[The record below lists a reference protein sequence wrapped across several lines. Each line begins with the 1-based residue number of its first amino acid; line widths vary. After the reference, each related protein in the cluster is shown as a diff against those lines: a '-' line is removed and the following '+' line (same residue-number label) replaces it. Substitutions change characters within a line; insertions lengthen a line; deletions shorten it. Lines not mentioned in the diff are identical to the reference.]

1 MKKYISIILAALCIF
16 LIVGC
21 SKSEQGVPDTP
32 NTMVPS
38 IIYEGDLYRTTGKE
52 IPAEVD
58 ESAIVGEISSI
69 VPLTQLPTKEGEANF
84 GQIGDQ
90 FAVTSNGLLVKMNH
104 EWVVFELSEAEIT
117 GGAPLAPPET
127 NMDLDSVSHIEVMSG
142 LTGQKITVKD
152 TDHVQKVMDDIESLK
167 YEKKNAVEEVGYAY
181 RIRFYDENYDELGRI
196 FITEE
201 NGHQISYDGYYYFV
215 EADQNINV
223 DYLEELLKDAPPAEP
238 GDEGND
244 ELPDIESMES
254 EETVIFHENVF
265 YKSDLSRETIEWLDW
280 YNSLSEAE
288 QLAISY
294 IPSDLYEICGY
305 PTAEDMVVE
314 ETIIYN
320 GKEYKTSELCND
332 TLYWLGLSEQ
342 ERMFSSYLPPE
353 FMEFEE
359 NYGIKLSLENIT
371 ATGATI
377 KCEQSGGEATG
388 ELETGSWYIVERWT
402 QIDGW
407 KEVETVIDKRQ
418 VGWTSEAYMILE
430 DSTSEWEVNWEWL
443 YGELPA
449 GKYRI
454 GKQITDWRAPGDYDT
469 VLYYAEFELR
479 D

>member
-69 VPLTQLPTKEGEANF
+69 VPLTELPTKEGEANF

-90 FAVTSNGLLVKMNH
+90 FAITSDGLLVKMNH
-104 EWVVFELSEAEIT
+104 EWVVFELSEAGIT
-117 GGAPLAPPET
+117 DGAPLAPT
-127 NMDLDSVSHIEVMSG
+127 DTDLDLETVSHIEVMSG

-181 RIRFYDENYDELGRI
+181 RIRFYNENYDELGRI
-196 FITEE
+196 LITEE
-201 NGHQISYDGYYYFV
+201 NGHQISYDGYYYLV

-223 DYLEELLKDAPPAEP
+223 DYLEELLKEAPPAEP

-244 ELPDIESMES
+244 ELPDIETKEP
-254 EETVIFHENVF
+254 EN
-265 YKSDLSRETIEWLDW
+265 
-280 YNSLSEAE
+280 N
-288 QLAISY
+288 
-294 IPSDLYEICGY
+294 EICGY

-314 ETIIYN
+314 EIITYN
-320 GKEYKTSELCND
+320 GKEYKTSELCNN

-359 NYGIKLSLENIT
+359 NYGITLSLENLT
-371 ATGATI
+371 STGATI

-402 QIDGW
+402 QLDGW
-407 KEVETVIDKRQ
+407 KEVETVIAKQQ

-443 YGELPA
+443 YGKLPV

-454 GKQITDWRAPGDYDT
+454 GKQIMDWRAPGDYDT

>member
-16 LIVGC
+16 FIVGC
-21 SKSEQGVPDTP
+21 SKNEQGVPDTP

-52 IPAEVD
+52 IPVEVD

-104 EWVVFELSEAEIT
+104 EWVVFELSEAGIT
-117 GGAPLAPPET
+117 GGAPLAPT
-127 NMDLDSVSHIEVMSG
+127 DTDLDIETVSHIEVMSG

-152 TDHVQKVMDDIESLK
+152 TDSVQNVMDDIESLK

-181 RIRFYDENYDELGRI
+181 RIRFYNENYDELGRI
-196 FITEE
+196 FITEK
-201 NGHQISYDGYYYFV
+201 NGHQISYDGYYYLV

-238 GDEGND
+238 GDEGKD
-244 ELPDIESMES
+244 ELPDIGVK
-254 EETVIFHENVF
+254 ET
-265 YKSDLSRETIEWLDW
+265 
-280 YNSLSEAE
+280 
-288 QLAISY
+288 
-294 IPSDLYEICGY
+294 
-305 PTAEDMVVE
+305 
-314 ETIIYN
+314 
-320 GKEYKTSELCND
+320 
-332 TLYWLGLSEQ
+332 
-342 ERMFSSYLPPE
+342 
-353 FMEFEE
+353 EE
-359 NYGIKLSLENIT
+359 NYGIKLSLENLT
-371 ATGATI
+371 PTGATI

-402 QIDGW
+402 QMDGW
-407 KEVETVIDKRQ
+407 KEVETVIDKQQ

-443 YGELPA
+443 YGELPV

-454 GKQITDWRAPGDYDT
+454 GKQIMDWRAPGDYDT